1 MKEILVGIDFGTTN
15 TVITYFENNKVHIL
29 KDTIFK
35 TIPSKICFI
44 DDKIYCGNYI
54 PINNNN
60 NIIIHSFKLLED
72 NTKYLLIFFEH
83 IHWIIKKNLNP
94 ELIKAVITVPSKF
107 NDIQREIIKQ
117 CFEKNNINVIR
128 IINEPSAAALC
139 YGLNNLNKNDN
150 SEQILVIDIGGGTTD
165 ITVLEK
171 NETLFEVLYN
181 DGLLDV
187 GGNNFTQVIVDD
199 NKNIHWSDNNKNIF
213 WANND
218 KNIHWSDNDKN
229 IFWATAQTIKE
240 KLTYLDS
247 YTVSKYDYSLS
258 RNTFERLSS
267 VLLSKITNI
276 LNDIVNKYKNINYII
291 MVGGTSRIPAIQ
303 RIVKQVTNKNIWI
316 HDNLETVVSEGA
328 CLYCAIL
335 ENKYQSSNDILFLD
349 TLSLSL
355 GIELSDGSYSI
366 VVPKN
371 TPLPIKITQKYT
383 TDTPNNN
390 SVKIKVYQGE
400 RTIANKNFLIGEFI
414 FDKISLGGV
423 PIIDITFKIDYNS
436 IINIIVSDRKSGL
449 EKSIL
454 IKDLPNINTDEILTN
469 ASDNYKQDQEELLKI
484 KHIYLIKNH
493 IENCL
498 INLNINDLIN
508 SEEKEKIINEL
519 NIIENKI
526 ENLNNI
532 ELIETYNLLQEKY
545 NILGTSVI
553 NDDIPE
559 DNLEIDNLLIQD
571 TKNKLISKINLL
583 IVKNPEYEE
592 YLNPILE
599 NLSYSS
605 TTIEYIN
612 EKLELIEELEKE
624 DGESSKEQVN
634 NLCIYLKL
642 QIENDGLKINSLQK
656 ELLINLIDNTL
667 NDLCISNN
675 NDDDYWNNIL
685 TEFNKSCENIY
696 LSS

>member
-54 PINNNN
+54 PIVNNN
-60 NIIIHSFKLLED
+60 IIHSFKLLED

-83 IHWIIKKNLNP
+83 INWIIKKNLNP
-94 ELIKAVITVPSKF
+94 DLIKAVITVPSKF

-139 YGLNNLNKNDN
+139 YGLNNLNKNSD

-171 NETLFEVLYN
+171 NDTLFEVLYN

-199 NKNIHWSDNNKNIF
+199 NKNIF
-213 WANND
+213 WA
-218 KNIHWSDNDKN
+218 DNDKN
-229 IFWATAQTIKE
+229 IFWATAQTVKE

-276 LNDIVNKYKNINYII
+276 LNDIVSKYKNINYII

-303 RIVKQVTNKNIWI
+303 RIVKQITNKNIWI

-335 ENKYQSSNDILFLD
+335 ENKYQATNDILFLD

-454 IKDLPNINTDEILTN
+454 IKDLPNINTDEILLN
-469 ASDNYKQDQEELLKI
+469 ASNNYKEDQEELLKI

-498 INLNINDLIN
+498 INLNINDLIS
-508 SEEKEKIINEL
+508 SEEKSKIIDEL

-532 ELIETYNLLQEKY
+532 ELIEIYNLLQEKY
-545 NILGTSVI
+545 NILGTNTI
-553 NDDIPE
+553 NNDIS
-559 DNLEIDNLLIQD
+559 DNNLEIDNLLIQD

-624 DGESSKEQVN
+624 DGQTFKEQVN

-642 QIENDGLKINSLQK
+642 QIENDGLNINSSQK
-656 ELLINLIDNTL
+656 ELLINLIHNTL

-685 TEFNKSCENIY
+685 SEFNKSCENIY
-696 LSS
+696 LLS